1 MAVMSSPDNVYPRNV
16 VSIIEFMET
25 FHKERFILQLKIDD
39 SKSPW
44 VFGLQTDFQA
54 TCEGFFAFMSVPL
67 QR

>member
-1 MAVMSSPDNVYPRNV
+1 MSGPDNVNPWDV
-16 VSIIEFMET
+16 DSIKEFMEA

-54 TCEGFFAFMSVPL
+54 T
-67 QR
+67 